1 MMDNDLVIDILLAF
15 GVVVAA
21 PIVCCCLVAFC
32 LSQMEERNRR
42 KRNAV
47 IQLADAIIP
56 EIPYEETHGDSTN
69 SSRITRQVNYH
80 QSLSVSFPPEIIL
93 IPTQHVINPECD
105 SPPRSYSLSSQL
117 TAHKLTT

>member
-21 PIVCCCLVAFC
+21 PIVCCCLFAFC
-32 LSQMEERNRR
+32 LSQLEERNRR

-56 EIPYEETHGDSTN
+56 EISYEETHGDSTN
-69 SSRITRQVNYH
+69 SSRIARQANYH
-80 QSLSVSFPPEIIL
+80 QSLSVSLPPEIIL
-93 IPTQHVINPECD
+93 APSQHVINPECD
-105 SPPRSYSLSSQL
+105 SPPNYESLYP
-117 TAHKLTT
+117 K